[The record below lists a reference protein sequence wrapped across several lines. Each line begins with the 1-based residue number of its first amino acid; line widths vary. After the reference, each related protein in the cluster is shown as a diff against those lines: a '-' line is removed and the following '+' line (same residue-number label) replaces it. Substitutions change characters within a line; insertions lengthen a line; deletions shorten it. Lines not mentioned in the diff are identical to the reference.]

1 MPIRIRRLCDG
12 GLTTLKECVVCGCL
26 CLLAYI
32 RASSSGASTA
42 RPPSCARAALSPARR
57 CPACPYHAFTIPNSS
72 VLCCQVILVRDVPG
86 LGSEGSLKTVPVGY
100 WRNYLQP
107 QGLAAF
113 ADAGILER
121 IRQQREAEDRAR
133 LEEKAKAQ
141 AMVSAGGAWCVSM

>member
-1 MPIRIRRLCDG
+1 M
-12 GLTTLKECVVCGCL
+12 
-26 CLLAYI
+26 
-32 RASSSGASTA
+32 
-42 RPPSCARAALSPARR
+42 
-57 CPACPYHAFTIPNSS
+57 
-72 VLCCQVILVRDVPG
+72 ILVRDVPG

-121 IRQQREAEDRAR
+121 IRQQREAEERAR

-141 AMVSAGGAWCVSM
+141 AMVSGVHREAGLWIRPWWAGPA